1 MSFCEIRLQA
11 KPFTLLIS
19 VFPLIQKKKK
29 IRVLVV
35 IVHLILQRLLMVKP
49 CPKELK
55 CDVEVCI

>member
-1 MSFCEIRLQA
+1 MSFCEICLQA

-19 VFPLIQKKKK
+19 VFPLIQKKK